1 MFVYLCSLQV
11 QRPVGQGQEPTRRPT
26 VEPCYLFSFVRTFC
40 HEAVHVCNARL
51 VLPSAQKEKKIPP
64 RRSLSGS
71 LEHAGSPA
79 KAKPTPK
86 PKAQPEAQVAQMAQA
101 AQVAQIAQVVQVAQ
115 VAQDPAKDGDQKAR
129 DSPQK
134 ATAQAAPPAQ
144 DDSNARTPD
153 KASQQEGKTA
163 NGTAAQ
169 ERVASFIREVVFGQ
183 LLHVFGRGTVQ
194 VASEWRLPLPLPR
207 RHTLLLAGYFAAGKC
222 IPSCVAVVQ
231 RTASLRYSAVMTLS
245 VDSEPRI
252 LTTNSRE
259 TIWVSLWTWI
269 SGRTRPTCK
278 LG

>member
-26 VEPCYLFSFVRTFC
+26 VEPCCLFSFVRTFC
-40 HEAVHVCNARL
+40 YEAVHVCNARL

-71 LEHAGSPA
+71 LEPAGSPA
-79 KAKPTPK
+79 NAKPTPK
-86 PKAQPEAQVAQMAQA
+86 AQVAHMAEVG
-101 AQVAQIAQVVQVAQ
+101 QVAQIAQVVQVAQ
-115 VAQDPAKDGDQKAR
+115 VAPDPAKDGDQKAK
-129 DSPQK
+129 DSSQK

-169 ERVASFIREVVFGQ
+169 ESVASSIRVVVFGQ
-183 LLHVFGRGTVQ
+183 LLHIFGRGAVQ

-222 IPSCVAVVQ
+222 SIPSCVRVIQ
-231 RTASLRYSAVMTLS
+231 RTACLRYSAVMTLS
-245 VDSEPRI
+245 VDSETRI

-269 SGRTRPTCK
+269 SGHTRPTCK
-278 LG
+278 LC